1 MREKERAV
9 SENKELVERMEQMQD
24 SYNKASLFMVKEQ
37 YLSQQVKVLNGEV
50 KMLSENK
57 EKLLKDRNLLR
68 RTVKEKEGELQFVK
82 SDFENYKSLSE
93 GQGNT
98 RGALINAR
106 AINKELMAELEEVKD
121 KLSAMKGLEEKVA
134 KLEKEKAALESSSDQ
149 ANVAYW
155 ENRVSH
161 LSGLVAAYEH
171 EEVADSFS
179 SFANSDYA
187 EITRDAIK
195 KKREGVDGWKKKEEG
210 VGGGGGG
217 RKGFEELEIQ
227 QESKKAKEMIE
238 KLRSEIRT
246 LQNEG
251 VDMGDKLEKGNRLSK
266 GLHSQISN
274 LQAELAAAKEAESR
288 AQDGKKELVEAV
300 RSAILGTSNDMGEK
314 LIALAEIPTL

>member
-179 SFANSDYA
+179 SLA
-187 EITRDAIK
+187 
-195 KKREGVDGWKKKEEG
+195 
-210 VGGGGGG
+210 
-217 RKGFEELEIQ
+217 
-227 QESKKAKEMIE
+227 
-238 KLRSEIRT
+238 
-246 LQNEG
+246 
-251 VDMGDKLEKGNRLSK
+251 LS
-266 GLHSQISN
+266 S
-274 LQAELAAAKEAESR
+274 
-288 AQDGKKELVEAV
+288 V
-300 RSAILGTSNDMGEK
+300 
-314 LIALAEIPTL
+314 